1 MISLMSFFDNAV
13 RKATR
18 MDLDGLQSRYLV
30 ELTVAVEKFPF
41 SDARLLHWVQFYEA
55 VNTCISTIDWHLHE
69 KSMQLASR
77 LNSFL

>member
-41 SDARLLHWVQFYEA
+41 SDARLLH
-55 VNTCISTIDWHLHE
+55 
-69 KSMQLASR
+69 
-77 LNSFL
+77 